1 MAKSDIPTAKSIAHI
16 DKSQGDDRKALR
28 ATCLERRNTIDR
40 GLKLQYDTAII
51 ARLIDWLD
59 KHPPAKQSDALLALW
74 WPIGSEPDW
83 RSFASQLRRLGWQLA
98 LPCVTGKNLPLSFAR
113 YDEDTVLRCA
123 GLGIFEPAQVQRIQ
137 PWIIAAPCVGF
148 FKNYRLG
155 YGGGYYDRSLAQLD
169 DGARKRTI
177 AVAYSAC
184 EVVFEPEAHDIAFA
198 TLITESPTIRD
209 QARAL
214 RECQGS
220 IDPG

>member
-28 ATCLERRNTIDR
+28 ATCLERRNTIDP

-123 GLGIFEPAQVQRIQ
+123 GLGIFEPAQVQRIN
-137 PWIIAAPCVGF
+137 PGS
-148 FKNYRLG
+148 
-155 YGGGYYDRSLAQLD
+155 SLRHVWVFL
-169 DGARKRTI
+169 KTI
-177 AVAYSAC
+177 AWAMGVAITI
-184 EVVFEPEAHDIAFA
+184 EVWRSSMMEHAN
-198 TLITESPTIRD
+198 
-209 QARAL
+209 ARL
-214 RECQGS
+214 Q
-220 IDPG
+220 

>member
-1 MAKSDIPTAKSIAHI
+1 MAKSDISIAKSIAHI

-28 ATCLERRNTIDR
+28 ATCLERRNTIDP

-98 LPCVTGKNLPLSFAR
+98 LPCVTVKNLPLSFAR

-155 YGGGYYDRSLAQLD
+155 YGGGYYDRSLALLD
-169 DGARKRTI
+169 GEARKRTI

-198 TLITESPTIRD
+198 TLITESPKIGD
-209 QARAL
+209 QARGL
-214 RECQGS
+214 
-220 IDPG
+220 

>member
-28 ATCLERRNTIDR
+28 ATCLERRNTIDP

-198 TLITESPTIRD
+198 TLITESPTTRD

-214 RECQGS
+214 
-220 IDPG
+220 

>member
-16 DKSQGDDRKALR
+16 DKSQGNDRKALR

-155 YGGGYYDRSLAQLD
+155 YGGGYYDRSLALLD

-184 EVVFEPEAHDIAFA
+184 EIVFEPEAHDIAFA

-214 RECQGS
+214 
-220 IDPG
+220 

>member
-16 DKSQGDDRKALR
+16 DKSQGVDRKALR
-28 ATCLERRNTIDR
+28 AKCLERRNTIDP

-98 LPCVTGKNLPLSFAR
+98 LPSVTGKNLPLSFAR

-214 RECQGS
+214 
-220 IDPG
+220 

>member
-28 ATCLERRNTIDR
+28 ATCLERRNTIDP

-59 KHPPAKQSDALLALW
+59 KHPPAKQCDALLALW

-214 RECQGS
+214 
-220 IDPG
+220 

>member
-1 MAKSDIPTAKSIAHI
+1 MAKSDTPTARSTAPI
-16 DKSQGDDRKALR
+16 DKSQGDHRKALR
-28 ATCLERRNTIDR
+28 ATCLARRNTIDPE
-40 GLKLQYDTAII
+40 LKRQYDAAII

-59 KHPPAKQSDALLALW
+59 KHPPAKQSDAQLALW

-83 RSFASQLRRLGWQLA
+83 RSFAGQLRRLEWQLA

-113 YDEDTVLRCA
+113 YDEDTVLRRA

-148 FKNYRLG
+148 FNNYRLG
-155 YGGGYYDRSLAQLD
+155 YGGGYYDRSLALLD
-169 DGARKRTI
+169 EEARKRTI

-214 RECQGS
+214 
-220 IDPG
+220 

>member
-1 MAKSDIPTAKSIAHI
+1 MAKSDTPTARSTAPI
-16 DKSQGDDRKALR
+16 DKSQGDHRKALR
-28 ATCLERRNTIDR
+28 ATCLERRNTIDPE
-40 GLKLQYDTAII
+40 LKRQYDAAII

-214 RECQGS
+214 
-220 IDPG
+220 